1 MDVIKH
7 VKYVVECLEF
17 LTEKHKDDDREN
29 CLVKV
34 QINKIKSRLF
44 VCPAIG
50 FSRTKM
56 SCDSHPRHLDKL
68 SARIWVVLKH
78 SRII

>member
-7 VKYVVECLEF
+7 VMYVVECLEF
-17 LTEKHKDDDREN
+17 ITEKHKDDDREN

-44 VCPAIG
+44 VQP
-50 FSRTKM
+50 
-56 SCDSHPRHLDKL
+56 
-68 SARIWVVLKH
+68 
-78 SRII
+78 